1 MLACTADGGKLP
13 PYVIFKRKTLP
24 KEKFPDGVIVKVHE
38 KGWMDE
44 DLTHDWIK
52 TVWGKRTRPS
62 EPSLL
67 VLDAFRCHKTEKTK
81 KLLKKKTT
89 PAIIPG
95 GMTSILQPLDVSINK
110 PMKNSL
116 RRKWNEWMLNG
127 DHSYTKG
134 GLRRKPDLPTICQW
148 ILDAWLELPK
158 MIIVK
163 AFKKCGISNALDGI
177 EDDLL
182 WDDKSDNEKEEDE
195 DEDDDPIYADSDF
208 PWTEEEYE
216 HLFDS
221 DSDCEK
227 EEFYGFTEKDV
238 AMGRQ

>member
-1 MLACTADGGKLP
+1 MYSGWGEAAAIRHL
-13 PYVIFKRKTLP
+13 
-24 KEKFPDGVIVKVHE
+24 KVHE

-44 DLTHDWIK
+44 DLTQDWIK
-52 TVWGKRTRPS
+52 NVWGKRTGHS

-81 KLLKKKTT
+81 KLLKKKKTT

-134 GLRRKPDLPTICQW
+134 GLRRKPELPTICQW
-148 ILDAWLELPK
+148 ILDSWMELPK
-158 MIIVK
+158 KIIVK
-163 AFKKCGISNALDGI
+163 AFKKCGISNAMDGT

-182 WDDKSDNEKEEDE
+182 WEEKSDSEKEEDE
-195 DEDDDPIYADSDF
+195 DEDPFYADSDF
-208 PWTEEEYE
+208 II
-216 HLFDS
+216 L
-221 DSDCEK
+221 
-227 EEFYGFTEKDV
+227 
-238 AMGRQ
+238 

>member
-1 MLACTADGGKLP
+1 
-13 PYVIFKRKTLP
+13 
-24 KEKFPDGVIVKVHE
+24 
-38 KGWMDE
+38 MDE

-52 TVWGKRTRPS
+52 TVWRKRTRPS
-62 EPSLL
+62 GPSLL

-81 KLLKKKTT
+81 KLLKKKKTT
-89 PAIIPG
+89 PVIIPG

-116 RRKWNEWMLNG
+116 RRKWNKWMLNG
-127 DHSYTKG
+127 DRSYTKR

-158 MIIVK
+158 KIIVK
-163 AFKKCGISNALDGI
+163 AFKKCGISNAMDGI

-182 WDDKSDNEKEEDE
+182 WDDKSDNEKEED
-195 DEDDDPIYADSDF
+195 DHIYADSDF
-208 PWTEEEYE
+208 PWTEEEYD
-216 HLFDS
+216 HPL

-227 EEFYGFTEKDV
+227 EEFYGFTEEDV

>member
-81 KLLKKKTT
+81 KLLIK
-89 PAIIPG
+89 
-95 GMTSILQPLDVSINK
+95 
-110 PMKNSL
+110 
-116 RRKWNEWMLNG
+116 E
-127 DHSYTKG
+127 
-134 GLRRKPDLPTICQW
+134 
-148 ILDAWLELPK
+148 E
-158 MIIVK
+158 
-163 AFKKCGISNALDGI
+163 
-177 EDDLL
+177 EDDT
-182 WDDKSDNEKEEDE
+182 SDHPRRNDQHTATTRCEHQQAHEEQ
-195 DEDDDPIYADSDF
+195 S
-208 PWTEEEYE
+208 
-216 HLFDS
+216 
-221 DSDCEK
+221 
-227 EEFYGFTEKDV
+227 TEKMERVD
-238 AMGRQ
+238 AEWGP

>member
-195 DEDDDPIYADSDF
+195 DEDDDPI
-208 PWTEEEYE
+208 
-216 HLFDS
+216 
-221 DSDCEK
+221 
-227 EEFYGFTEKDV
+227 
-238 AMGRQ
+238 